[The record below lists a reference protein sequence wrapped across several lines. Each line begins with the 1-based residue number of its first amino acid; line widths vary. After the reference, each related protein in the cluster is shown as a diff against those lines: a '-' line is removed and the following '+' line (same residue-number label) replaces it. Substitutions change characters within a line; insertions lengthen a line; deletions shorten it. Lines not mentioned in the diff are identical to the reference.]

1 MLVLSLDTSDSR
13 PVFQQIADEVRRSV
27 AIGVLKANDPLPAV
41 RELARELKVNPNT
54 VQHAYRMLEIERS
67 VYVKRGIGT
76 FVAVATKDSAG
87 RRGPIARQIAERA
100 LREAYRHGILASDLM
115 AALETLAPRP
125 PNSGSSAK
133 E

>member
-1 MLVLSLDTSDSR
+1 MLVFNLDAGDAR
-13 PVFQQIADEVRRSV
+13 PVFRQIVDEVLRSV

-41 RELARELKVNPNT
+41 RQLARELKVNPNT
-54 VQHAYRMLEIERS
+54 VQHAYRMLEIEGA

-76 FVAVATKDSAG
+76 FVATTTKDVAG

-115 AALETLAPRP
+115 AALEAMAPKP
-125 PNSGSSAK
+125 P
-133 E
+133 ER